1 MNVLQIFGSLMSY
14 VDRPARKLAAIIDY
28 ADHYS
33 RNYASV
39 AIRDGMETL
48 SESPLIT
55 DPIGV
60 AKRNPGRTGIVGA
73 TGLSLLT
80 FAGFMM
86 HGDVVKVADRTEQAI
101 NIDGGSISQDEI
113 SAFVSSAAKEG
124 KLEQL
129 QKDIRTISWAD
140 RDLAK
145 SLQAEVDVHNT
156 AQANVLMGA
165 INKDGNGTIGFEE
178 AVSHVAEIAKSD
190 SSPGFSTDETGRLEK
205 DIRLLNQT
213 GNSAVSDAL
222 QAAKASYLWHSAY
235 EVKTSK

>member
-1 MNVLQIFGSLMSY
+1 MNVLQMFGSLLSY
-14 VDRPARKLAAIIDY
+14 VDKPARKLRDAVDCADY
-28 ADHYS
+28 YS
-33 RNYASV
+33 RKYVSV
-39 AIRDGMETL
+39 AIRDGVEAL

-60 AKRNPGRTGIVGA
+60 AKRNPGRTGVVGV

-86 HGDVVKVADRTEQAI
+86 HGDAVKVADRTAQVI
-101 NIDGGSISQDEI
+101 NLDGGSISQDEI
-113 SAFVSSAAKEG
+113 SAFVANAAKEG
-124 KLEQL
+124 KLGKL
-129 QKDIRTISWAD
+129 QEDIRTISWAD
-140 RDLAK
+140 RNLSQA
-145 SLQAEVDVHNT
+145 LQVEVDVHNT
-156 AQANVLMGA
+156 AQANTLMGA

-190 SSPGFSTDETGRLEK
+190 SSPGFSTEETGRLER

-213 GNSAVSDAL
+213 GNTAVSNAL
-222 QAAKASYLWHSAY
+222 QAAKASYLWNSAY